1 MPSARTHKATIGTN
15 TGKRCYWLMSLLHER
30 LPQCERLLQGTLR
43 VVRVSVFSTDW
54 DDFAARCGA
63 SPYCARNYLRIYG
76 LLYGLH
82 LFEFVQHQDGVQT
95 KIGQCAVVCGRR
107 ARRFLDGI
115 QLLPGF
121 DHYWNNA
128 VAAVLQVVGPG
139 RYHYGSGWRLE
150 TPREKELDGLTG
162 VSIDH
167 IQRVVVEAVD
177 FSRWASWEE
186 YSRSISINARRNA
199 KRAINMHS
207 DVTLVF
213 RRGLWTMVSVPCLT
227 WLRRLMLR
235 RKGGEFSMLQ
245 GLSALVRPLV
255 WQRCTVSASVRV
267 GKRTTAVFSGIE
279 FGPNTYFI
287 QGACRVPN
295 NGTAWH
301 MFLTL
306 LRDAFERSPH
316 GKFIMGANNEAAGP
330 TRFQQECRTSAYLTS
345 IVQFT
350 YRNTPL

>member
-1 MPSARTHKATIGTN
+1 
-15 TGKRCYWLMSLLHER
+15 MSLLHER

-95 KIGQCAVVCGRR
+95 KIGQCAVVGGRR
-107 ARRFLDGI
+107 ARRFCDGV

-128 VAAVLQVVGPG
+128 VAAVLQMVGPG

-186 YSRSISINARRNA
+186 YSRSISNNARRNA

-235 RKGGEFSMLQ
+235 RKGGGIQYASRTERAGSTTSMATMYGFRLRSRREANY
-245 GLSALVRPLV
+245 GRILGHRIRPKHLFHT
-255 WQRCTVSASVRV
+255 RCLPGPQQWHRLAYVSYTIAGRI
-267 GKRTTAVFSGIE
+267 RTQST
-279 FGPNTYFI
+279 
-287 QGACRVPN
+287 
-295 NGTAWH
+295 W
-301 MFLTL
+301 
-306 LRDAFERSPH
+306 
-316 GKFIMGANNEAAGP
+316 
-330 TRFQQECRTSAYLTS
+330 
-345 IVQFT
+345 
-350 YRNTPL
+350 